1 MTWKRWFKYGKA
13 RIDAAVRDIDKDL
26 DRKEAELAAEQAGKP
41 WLTSD
46 RDTPSFDEVKARI
59 EDRAAHAPGAP
70 TAPAATPTTRTT
82 STTPTTPAAS
92 PDADADAAT
101 IAFEL
106 AKQNKAAEERL
117 AAIRKSLDLPDP
129 NAGDH

>member
-1 MTWKRWFKYGKA
+1 MTWKRWLKYGKA

-59 EDRAAHAPGAP
+59 EDRAAHA
-70 TAPAATPTTRTT
+70 TPVCYGGP
-82 STTPTTPAAS
+82 S
-92 PDADADAAT
+92 
-101 IAFEL
+101 
-106 AKQNKAAEERL
+106 
-117 AAIRKSLDLPDP
+117 DP
-129 NAGDH
+129 PFANRSNSQRHRRDRS